1 MKIVLDADG
10 VLLDYNEKMARV
22 YEKAL
27 GKTLC
32 VVKESHHF
40 TTMYGVVFTPEDK
53 KIVFALFDTEGWTNM
68 PAIKGSVKAT
78 QALHDAG
85 HELVCLSSMPAQF
98 VEARTSNFKSL
109 GIPLEK
115 VIGSGR
121 DDQKTNPKAVH
132 LIELQPDIFV
142 DDQLRN
148 FKDVPDSICKVWID
162 NKYHDSPDVGLD
174 TSLADFK
181 FHSLSEFAQVVLE
194 NPSIFKKNKK
204 SLKL

>member
-10 VLLDYNEKMARV
+10 VLLDYNERMARI

-27 GKTLC
+27 GRTLS

-40 TTMYGVVFTPEDK
+40 TTMYGVTFTPEDK
-53 KIVFALFDTEGWTNM
+53 KAVFALFDTEGWTNM
-68 PAIKGSVKAT
+68 PAIKGSVEAT
-78 QALHDAG
+78 QALHNAG

-98 VEARTSNFKSL
+98 VEARTSNFKTL
-109 GIPLEK
+109 GIPLER

-121 DDQKTNPKAVH
+121 DDQDTNPKAAH

-174 TSLADFK
+174 TSVADFR
-181 FHSLSEFAQVVLE
+181 FHSLKEFSEAVIE
-194 NPSIFKKNKK
+194 NPSLFTKKKK
-204 SLKL
+204 TLKL